1 MTVEN
6 ENEGKKDE
14 SGASN
19 EETTDNNLW
28 GSDMYPE
35 RRGAK
40 LERSWFKT
48 LIGAQGRES
57 IDKNRCEDNVYRCI
71 QNSKISYFF
80 LFFYFLF
87 LKRNRKGSDINLL
100 LILHK

>member
-19 EETTDNNLW
+19 EEAIADNDLW

-40 LERSWFKT
+40 FKRSWFKT

-71 QNSKISYFF
+71 KNSKISYFF
-80 LFFYFLF
+80 ISYFLF
-87 LKRNRKGSDINLL
+87 LFKEK
-100 LILHK
+100 